1 MKLYNKILAFTA
13 AVLAIGSA
21 ASCSNPLDKIDSV
34 SLSRCLQP
42 LNLSAKVSQGQNV
55 TFGWDVAKDAESYTL
70 EIYNDEALSNCEISQ
85 SIEPSDVPYTVTLD
99 VDKSYW
105 FRVQAHSSLRDDSKW
120 ADYGKAIKTYAVK
133 PNLYMELAG
142 REATSI
148 SLTWKADP
156 EVDRIEYGAPGAEE
170 MSVYQLSA
178 EEIAAGKATVTG
190 LTPSTEYDLVLYYS
204 SANRGEVVAWTMPDP
219 SGLVAVSTSEA
230 LAQQIK
236 DGANI
241 LLKMEGSPYSIS
253 SDTDIAKG
261 LDLPKGFKLYGEG
274 AADGSRPVV
283 NGCLNIIDTFDGKD
297 IHIEGISLNG
307 VESKCGFVIQH
318 KEGSAADGVK
328 VASIVFRNCEMSN
341 YSKGLFYEWGK
352 TLEIG
357 TYGLES
363 CYIHDINADGA
374 AGGDGLDIRK
384 ATKIENL
391 NIVNNTISNG
401 FRTFLRIDTD
411 PVIGNI
417 RFENNTLM
425 NLCFVDNT
433 NNGGIIAI
441 QTAPA
446 SMTLKKNLFLNM
458 GEKAALTRDNA
469 KYLDG
474 DNLNLTAADNWFYNV
489 PEAFFTRFTIGQASG
504 KTLSEDPCYNSKAGK
519 FNILGSS
526 DIAGQEIGASKWW
539 IEYVE
544 APEDLTMTT
553 ITGNHTWDFNNAT
566 YFSSDFT
573 KTKVRDYLYFG
584 VTNNKITLVDGVL
597 GFTAAATT
605 TRKGVPTDGYIAFQ
619 VSEPGSLLIKPV
631 DNAGKGNHFV
641 VGVGPLSGTSI
652 SVKGGASALAD
663 MSKAQKILFK
673 DITEECLVYIY
684 PSGPISLEQ
693 LAWSTDLSEVNTAL
707 PTPEPKATPDKIT
720 AGNAEDIV
728 VTWEPVA
735 NAGSYSIVFNGQTYD
750 ADETQEGEQPRYTVP
765 STMVGMLDPGSYKVN
780 VYANPAKD
788 DIYNTMSEAGVAV
801 FSVQSSGGS
810 EGPQA
815 FSVKSVEELTAA
827 LGAQKAEIMLMEAGS
842 PYELTETLTLTYP
855 VVISGESKNVVVKG
869 EISFETG
876 ETENAVIDGDITIRN
891 LTFEGSGNFVT
902 LTEKFQMGNLTLENL
917 DLIGYGKS
925 LIYGNFAG
933 TTTKAITVKGI
944 RTSNWGTGQGVLDFR
959 KGSYESLSI
968 TESTFTGGRDFLRMD
983 SSVSCPVVNISKN
996 TFDGLN
1002 VIANGN
1008 GILYVR
1014 NSPASYTVND
1024 NLWLN
1029 EIAAGLKVIFAKA
1042 SGVKVPSMSN
1052 NFYWNIDQA
1061 NFFSGMITKEIG
1073 TAGNGVELTGKS
1085 PVKDA
1090 ANRDYTLTS
1099 SLAISCRVGDP
1110 RWNPYTDN
1118 GSSASSFTAKT
1129 ADELSAA
1136 ILAGKTNIVLEA
1148 GEYVLTEAL
1157 AVTPDLRLTG
1167 NGEVI
1172 FKGKITLG
1180 AADGG
1185 LGNLMFE
1192 NIKFTGEN
1200 NLDVAINVTAATT
1213 ANSIVIKNCD
1223 FVGYTKSV
1231 YYDNAKMQQA
1241 GSLIIYNC
1249 QVSEQGTGQGVFD
1262 VRAGAK
1268 YGQFLI
1274 EQCTIQGGRDLVR
1287 ADAGTVTGTF
1297 SFCNNTVDG
1306 ANLGANTN
1314 GVMYVRATPENY
1326 LFRNNLF
1333 LNEIAE
1339 GKTVILSKASG
1350 VTVPTQASA
1359 NYFYNIS
1366 ADFLSG
1372 SLINQEVCDG
1382 TDLTENP
1389 VTDSATRN
1397 YTLTN
1402 ADLISA
1408 KVGAARWIPGAT
1420 VPILRVRR

>member
-21 ASCSNPLDKIDSV
+21 ASCSNPLEEIDNV
-34 SLSRCLQP
+34 ILSRCLQP
-42 LNLSAKVSQGQNV
+42 MNLSAKISQGQNV
-55 TFGWDVAKDAESYTL
+55 TFGWDVAKDAETYTL
-70 EIYNDEALSNCEISQ
+70 EIYNDEAMSQLELSESLELDQI
-85 SIEPSDVPYTVTLD
+85 PFTVTLD

-105 FRVQAHSSLRDDSKW
+105 FRVQAHSPLRDDSKW

-142 REATSI
+142 RDATSI

-170 MSVYQLSA
+170 MTVRQLTA
-178 EEIAAGKATVTG
+178 DEIAAGKATVTG
-190 LTPSTEYDLVLYYS
+190 LAPSTEYDLILYFS

-241 LLKMEGSPYSIS
+241 LLKMEGSPYSVS
-253 SDTDIAKG
+253 SDADIAKG
-261 LDLPKGFKLYGEG
+261 LDLPMGFKIYGEG
-274 AADGSRPVV
+274 SADGSLPVI
-283 NGCLNIIDTFDGKD
+283 NGCFNIIDTFDGKD
-297 IHIEGISLNG
+297 IYIEGVSLNG
-307 VESKCGFVIQH
+307 IENKCGFVIQH
-318 KEGSAADGVK
+318 KEGSTTDGVK
-328 VASIVFRNCEMSN
+328 VASIVFRNCEMSF

-357 TYGLES
+357 TFGFES
-363 CYIHDINADGA
+363 CYIHDINADGSG
-374 AGGDGLDIRK
+374 GGDGIDIRQ
-384 ATKIENL
+384 ATKIDNFD
-391 NIVNNTISNG
+391 IVNNTITNG
-401 FRTFLRIDTD
+401 FRTFLRIDAN
-411 PVIGNI
+411 PVIGNL

-433 NNGGIIAI
+433 NNGGIIGI
-441 QTAPA
+441 QAAPA

-458 GEKAALTRDNA
+458 GEKATLTRDNA

-474 DNLNLTAADNWFYNV
+474 ENLNLTAADNWFFNV
-489 PEAFFTRFTIGQASG
+489 PETFFTRFTLSQASG
-504 KTLSEDPCYNSKAGK
+504 KTLSEDPCFNSKAGK
-519 FNILGSS
+519 FNILGTS
-526 DIAGQEIGASKWW
+526 DIAGQGIGASKWW
-539 IEYVE
+539 VEYVE

-553 ITGNHTWDFNNAT
+553 ITGNHTWDFNNAV

-584 VTNNKITLVDGVL
+584 VTDNKITLVDGVL
-597 GFTAAATT
+597 GFTAAAVT
-605 TRKGVPTDGYIAFQ
+605 TRKGVPTDGYLAFQ

-631 DNAGKGNHFV
+631 DEAGKGNHFV

-663 MSKAQKILFK
+663 MNKAQKILFK
-673 DITEECLVYIY
+673 DITEESLVYIY

-720 AGNAEDIV
+720 SGNATEIV

-750 ADETQEGEQPRYTVP
+750 ADETQEGEQPRFTVP

-815 FSVKSVEELTAA
+815 FSVTSVDELTAA
-827 LGAQKAEIMLMEAGS
+827 LGAQKAEIMLMESGS
-842 PYELTETLTLTYP
+842 PYTLPDNLSLNYP
-855 VVISGESKNVVVKG
+855 VVITGESKNVIVKGVFTFEAG
-869 EISFETG
+869 EIS
-876 ETENAVIDGDITIRN
+876 GDITISN
-891 LTFEGSGNFVT
+891 LTFDDSAAGKGNFVT
-902 LTEKFQMGNLTLENL
+902 FPDAFQMGNLTLENL
-917 DLIGYGKS
+917 DLIGFNKS
-925 LIYGNFAG
+925 LIYANYAG
-933 TTTKAITVKGI
+933 TVTKAITVKGVM
-944 RTSNWGTGQGVLDFR
+944 TSEWGTGQGVIDFR
-959 KGSYESLSI
+959 KGSFESLKI
-968 TESTFTGGRDFLRMD
+968 TESTFTGGRDFIRMD
-983 SSVSCPVVNISKN
+983 SAVTCPVVNINKN

-1002 VIANGN
+1002 VTANGN
-1008 GILYVR
+1008 GVIYVR
-1014 NSPASYTVND
+1014 NTPMDFTLND

-1029 EIAAGLKVIFAKA
+1029 EIAEGKNVIFAKS
-1042 SGVKVPSMSN
+1042 SGVTVPSMSN
-1052 NFYWNIDQA
+1052 NFYWNIDQT
-1061 NFFSGMITKEIG
+1061 NFFSGMITREIG
-1073 TAGNGVELTGKS
+1073 TAGNGVELTGNS

-1090 ANRDYTLTS
+1090 VNGDYTLTN

-1129 ADELSAA
+1129 ADELTAA
-1136 ILAGKTNIVLEA
+1136 ILAGKTNIILEA
-1148 GEYVLTEAL
+1148 GEYVLTDPL
-1157 AVTPDLRLTG
+1157 GVTADLRLTG
-1167 NGEVI
+1167 NGDVI
-1172 FKGKITLG
+1172 FKGKVTLG
-1180 AADGG
+1180 AVEGG

-1192 NIKFTGEN
+1192 NIKFNGEN
-1200 NLDVAINVTAATT
+1200 SLDVAINVTESTT

-1231 YYDNAKMQQA
+1231 YYDNGKMSQA

-1249 QVSEQGTGQGVFD
+1249 QVYEQGTGQGVFD
-1262 VRAGAK
+1262 VRSGAK

-1287 ADAGTVTGTF
+1287 ADASTVTGTF

-1306 ANLGANTN
+1306 ANLGANGN

-1339 GKTVILSKASG
+1339 GKTVILSKATG

-1366 ADFLSG
+1366 DTFLSG
-1372 SLINQEVCDG
+1372 SLINQEACAG
-1382 TDLTENP
+1382 TVLTNNP
-1389 VTDSATRN
+1389 VTDSASRN

-1402 ADLISA
+1402 FDLTREM
-1408 KVGAARWIPGAT
+1408 VGAARWIPGAT
-1420 VPILRVRR
+1420 VPVLRVRR